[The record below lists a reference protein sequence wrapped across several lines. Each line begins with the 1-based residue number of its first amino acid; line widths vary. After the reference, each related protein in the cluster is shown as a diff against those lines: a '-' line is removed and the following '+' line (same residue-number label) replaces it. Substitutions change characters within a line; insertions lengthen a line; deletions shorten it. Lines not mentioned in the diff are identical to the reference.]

1 MTDTYSCGIQMHR
14 PEGDLYEILGI
25 DPGMHFSN
33 VWKHYFDRSDNPT
46 PDERYALKALSDKF
60 YSKLYEE
67 TRSTKDLYDAG
78 FFDDGFPKLA
88 SKYYEGFD
96 LRTRSFAKARH
107 NIRKLSHNQPTIGKV
122 AILITTGGFSP
133 IHNGHIEM
141 MEAAKAKIEADGYTV
156 VGGFFAPGHDSYVGQ
171 KYNGT
176 AAIPAVHRCAMV
188 ELATRDSDW
197 LELDPYPSRYLP
209 GEVNFT
215 DVYNAFRIAMQAEC
229 MMFPDLFYVHGSDN
243 AGFSKLDG
251 YNGFRSVTIDRS
263 EMSSKAAREGDHS
276 ILHPEVAEYLRTY
289 KTLDTGKLPYLIR
302 NEEDEAIADWAEFF
316 EPGEMTKRR
325 IQLQSTI
332 RLGIAQMFKALGHSH
347 KVYLLSTSDQRVR
360 AREVIG
366 GRQTISLDPFFE
378 GTHRLD
384 STRYFPVSHAQFK
397 PLYRAQRIGYGTPDS
412 QASLIPA
419 GEYVLVEDDSVTGET
434 IEQAKYWL
442 PDGVNV
448 TDIVL
453 LSDFA
458 DYPDNDYYDV
468 VDMRDFI
475 VGSKEGGL
483 SVIISSSN
491 AKARAP
497 YALPYVSLRSR
508 AKIPPE
514 AEMEVSRIIW
524 QANVRFFEGTDIR
537 VKHASPGFR
546 TLAYEIGYSGETLMS
561 QVCKQ
566 HVSALLE
573 NI

>member
-25 DPGMHFSN
+25 EPDSLYLIVRLLYQNHEGALS
-33 VWKHYFDRSDNPT
+33 
-46 PDERYALKALSDKF
+46 PDEQYAFKALSDPY
-60 YSKLYEE
+60 YSELYRD
-67 TRSTKDLYDAG
+67 TRSTKSLYEAG
-78 FFDDGFPKLA
+78 FFNDGLEKL
-88 SKYYEGFD
+88 SYTFSEDFN
-96 LRTRSFAKARH
+96 LMTRSFDKVRNNLRKASRDK
-107 NIRKLSHNQPTIGKV
+107 NPIGKT
-122 AILITTGGFSP
+122 AILLTTGGFSP
-133 IHNGHIEM
+133 IHNGHIDM
-141 MEAAKAKIEADGYTV
+141 METAKAKIEAEGYTV
-156 VGGFFAPGHDSYVGQ
+156 IGGFFAPGHDSYVSQ

-215 DVYNAFRIAMQAEC
+215 SVYFDLLVAMRNANVEFA
-229 MMFPDLFYVHGSDN
+229 DLFYVHGSDN
-243 AGFSKLDG
+243 AGFAALNDCNYFK
-251 YNGFRSVTIDRS
+251 SVTIDRS

-347 KVYLLSTSDQRVR
+347 KVYLLSTVDQR
-360 AREVIG
+360 ASAKEVIG
-366 GRQTISLDPFFE
+366 DHQTISLDPFFE
-378 GTHRLD
+378 GTYRLD
-384 STRYFPVSHAQFK
+384 STRYFPVCNAQFK
-397 PLYRAQRIGYGTPDS
+397 PLYRAQRLGYGSPES
-412 QASLIPA
+412 QAKLIPA
-419 GEYVLVEDDSVTGET
+419 GDYVLVEDDSVTGET
-434 IEQAKYWL
+434 IEQAKFWL
-442 PDGVNV
+442 PDGVNI

-458 DYPDNDYYDV
+458 DYPDENYYDV

-483 SVIISSSN
+483 SVILP
-491 AKARAP
+491 ATKARARAP

-537 VKHASPGFR
+537 VKHTSPGFR

-566 HVSALLE
+566 HVDALLK